1 MIEKDLKEVLEGE
14 YIRKEYI
21 NDNTLLVCKEEN
33 ETLKIGVFYAET
45 RPLTVIPYHPII
57 SIPLK
62 DSSAY
67 ELKVNENGVAI
78 FWNQRLVRL
87 YDANFNCDVENDF
100 LNLRYKGMFENK
112 ENSIQKE
119 KMTETPLKE
128 ILEGEYLRKEYIND
142 NTLLLYKE
150 EDEYIKVRTLY
161 VEKGPLATIQEHCIE
176 AIPLKDSPAYEI
188 QANEKGVAIF
198 WNQRL
203 ISLYDAVHNC
213 DIEYDVL
220 SSMYSNMFKTDNKL
234 LKKKI

>member
-21 NDNTLLVCKEEN
+21 NDNTLLVCKEEEN
-33 ETLKIGVFYAET
+33 FLKIGVFYAET

-78 FWNQRLVRL
+78 FWNQRL
-87 YDANFNCDVENDF
+87 
-100 LNLRYKGMFENK
+100 
-112 ENSIQKE
+112 
-119 KMTETPLKE
+119 
-128 ILEGEYLRKEYIND
+128 
-142 NTLLLYKE
+142 
-150 EDEYIKVRTLY
+150 
-161 VEKGPLATIQEHCIE
+161 
-176 AIPLKDSPAYEI
+176 
-188 QANEKGVAIF
+188 
-198 WNQRL
+198 

-213 DIEYDVL
+213 DIEYDIL